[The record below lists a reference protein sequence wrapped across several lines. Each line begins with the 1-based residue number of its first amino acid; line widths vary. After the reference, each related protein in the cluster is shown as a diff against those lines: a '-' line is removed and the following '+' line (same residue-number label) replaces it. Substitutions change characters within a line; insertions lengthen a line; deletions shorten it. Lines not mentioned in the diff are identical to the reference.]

1 MLLHNNPL
9 SSTIPARLLDRG
21 GLLTVVTMLFAV
33 LLVITPTVT
42 FAQTTSNDNP
52 SSQNKWVDEF
62 GAIAIQDGGRTMPIE
77 TYADR
82 LAAELTGRSHWSAS
96 RGPAAFAGRDSVQLL
111 CDLLFKPEQIVNQPL
126 IAVENRPLKTS
137 VGLDSHREFFSA
149 MELFQNEKMTDK
161 INEINKKF
169 QEDPDF
175 KPKHDDQLIL
185 DIQNAIQT
193 ISDFL
198 EGKLLPIVPNG
209 NSETFLKVGMNPDSS
224 APDFVKTAYA
234 EFGQA
239 YLAGSGIENAVQNL
253 KASLAQSGTINP
265 DIAKRVRL
273 EILYNHHH
281 PWIWTAFLY
290 GLSIVFFGLSHIT
303 LRKPMTIFAVLL
315 LLAGIVEQCL
325 GIGLRVI
332 ILDRPPVSNTYEA
345 ILWMGLIAIAVAG
358 IAQLITRGGWYIIG
372 GLIVAE
378 LCVLFSMLIPIED
391 KMHTIPPVLRSN
403 YWLII
408 HVLTIV
414 ASYGVF
420 ALCAILG
427 HVYLFRTVLFHR
439 KGETL
444 KPMGNPIITQCY
456 RAMQIGVFLL
466 TVGTILGGVWAADS
480 WGRFWGW
487 DPKETWALISIV
499 IYVAL
504 LHARFVG
511 WLKDFGLAMASIVG
525 FVSIVWTFYGV
536 NYVMASGL
544 HSYGF
549 GAGGEKWVG
558 LWALIEAALLIVTKI
573 RHNQLLKEARQA
585 KRKSYSHNDTNKSTH
600 TLDKPHP
607 GATPQTG

>member
-9 SSTIPARLLDRG
+9 SCTIPARLPDRR
-21 GLLTVVTMLFAV
+21 GLLTVITI
-33 LLVITPTVT
+33 LLALLLLTTPAAT
-42 FAQTTSNDNP
+42 FAQSTPNDNP
-52 SSQNKWVDEF
+52 SSQNAWVNEF

-82 LAAELTGRSHWSAS
+82 LAADLTGRTHWSAS
-96 RGPAAFAGRDSVQLL
+96 RGPAAFAGRSSVQLL

-137 VGLDSHREFFSA
+137 VGLDPHREFFSA
-149 MELFQNEKMTDK
+149 MELFQNENIISK
-161 INEINKKF
+161 INDLRSKF
-169 QEDPDF
+169 QKDPDF
-175 KPKHDDQLIL
+175 KPNHNDQLIL

-193 ISDFL
+193 ISNFL
-198 EGKLLPIVPNG
+198 DGELLPIVPNG
-209 NSETFLKVGMNPDSS
+209 NSETFLKVGNNPLST
-224 APDFVKTAYA
+224 APDAVQQAYA
-234 EFGQA
+234 AFGQA
-239 YLAGSGIENAVQNL
+239 YINGSGIDSAVQNL
-253 KASLAQSGTINP
+253 KLSLAQSGTINP

-273 EILYNHHH
+273 EVLYNHHH

-303 LRKPMTIFAVLL
+303 LKKPMTIFAVIL

-358 IAQLITRGGWYIIG
+358 IAQLITKGGWYIIG
-372 GLIVAE
+372 GLVVAE

-391 KMHTIPPVLRSN
+391 TMTTIPPVLRSN

-427 HVYLFRTVLFHR
+427 HVYLIRAVLFHR

-504 LHARFVG
+504 LHARYVG

-558 LWALIEAALLIVTKI
+558 LWALIEATLLIVTKF

-585 KRKSYSHNDTNKSTH
+585 KRESYSQNNTNKSTN

-607 GATPQTG
+607 GATPQAG